1 MRAEYEGKLRFREK
15 KNSYYVTK
23 YVEKS
28 KSVHLRFQIF
38 AQSNQFSKIIL
49 FHFVDST
56 TLDRLKTIMY
66 SLCTSKALLSQNYR
80 SHVSSTLYKPDTSVG
95 RTVKLGPDGV
105 RLRESSLYCAQ
116 ESTWYFR
123 WLIRDLCSSR
133 VTTLQFD
140 LLTKILL
147 LYVVVPELLID

>member
-1 MRAEYEGKLRFREK
+1 M
-15 KNSYYVTK
+15 
-23 YVEKS
+23 
-28 KSVHLRFQIF
+28 
-38 AQSNQFSKIIL
+38 
-49 FHFVDST
+49 FHFVDLT
-56 TLDRLKTIMY
+56 TLDRLKTDMY
-66 SLCTSKALLSQNYR
+66 SLCTSKALLSQNFR
-80 SHVSSTLYKPDTSVG
+80 SHVSSTLYKRDTSVG